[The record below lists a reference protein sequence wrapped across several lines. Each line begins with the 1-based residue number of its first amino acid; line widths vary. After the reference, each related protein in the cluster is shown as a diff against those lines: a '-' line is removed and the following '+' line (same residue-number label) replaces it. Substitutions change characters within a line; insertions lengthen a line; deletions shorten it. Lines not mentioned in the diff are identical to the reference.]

1 MSKVREGFY
10 KVEQHG
16 GSYVSAVFFNPV
28 TKEEYSVCVRDY
40 DYADCSRDDDE
51 LYYMDINQDVEKEW
65 RHHNGEILVGD
76 KVVVVKGRKIPHG
89 TIGTVKYIRPYY
101 DCYHRWVA
109 DYAYFAEG
117 GKTNVQNCKL
127 MEA

>member
-16 GSYVSAVFFNPV
+16 GFYVSAVFFNPV

-40 DYADCSRDDDE
+40 DYMDCSRDDDE
-51 LYYMDINQDVEKEW
+51 LYYMDINQDVEKVW
-65 RHHNGEILVGD
+65 KHHNGEILVGD

-89 TIGTVKYIRPYY
+89 TVGTVKYIRPYY

-117 GKTNVQNCKL
+117 GKTNVQNCVL
-127 MEA
+127 A

>member
-89 TIGTVKYIRPYY
+89 TTGTVKYIRPYY
-101 DCYHRWVA
+101 DCYNRWVA

-117 GKTNVQNCKL
+117 GKTNIQNCVL
-127 MEA
+127 A